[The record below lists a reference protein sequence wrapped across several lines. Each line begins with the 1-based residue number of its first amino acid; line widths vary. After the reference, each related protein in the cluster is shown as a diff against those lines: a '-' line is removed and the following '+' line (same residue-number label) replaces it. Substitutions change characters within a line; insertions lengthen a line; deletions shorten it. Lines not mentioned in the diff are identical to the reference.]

1 MRVVP
6 VATCLLIASTG
17 AASAQPVPPQAAPPE
32 RPVLDCADFPK
43 GTDEAALV
51 KRFGKDNVIRGKL
64 DGAEGET
71 VSGTIV
77 YPKDPARRLEISW
90 WDTGRRRGL
99 AEITVKDKSEW
110 LVRTP
115 GAARSTI
122 GLRASLDEVEA
133 ANEKSFQLNGFGWD
147 YGGYGMGWKG
157 GRLDRMPGGC
167 SVSAR
172 FNPDP
177 KVKGKA
183 LDKVSGETEFGSSD
197 PAVRAVKPFLSSIAL
212 GWPEK

>member
-1 MRVVP
+1 MKVVS
-6 VATCLLIASTG
+6 VATCLLFAGTG
-17 AASAQPVPPQAAPPE
+17 AAFAQGAPAE
-32 RPVLDCADFPK
+32 RPVLDCADFSK
-43 GTDEAALV
+43 RTDEAALV
-51 KRFGKDNVIRGKL
+51 KRFGKENVVRGKL

-71 VSGTIV
+71 VAGTIV
-77 YPKDPARRLEISW
+77 HPKDPARRLEISW
-90 WDTGRRRGL
+90 WDADKRRGL
-99 AEITVKDKSEW
+99 AGITVKERSGW

-122 GLRASLDEVEA
+122 GLGASLPEVEE
-133 ANEKSFQLNGFGWD
+133 ANEKPFQLNGFGWD

-157 GRLDRMPGGC
+157 GRLDRMAGGC
-167 SVSAR
+167 SLSVR

-183 LDKVSGETEFGSSD
+183 LDKVSGDKEFSSSD
-197 PAVRAVKPFLSSIAL
+197 PAIRAAKPSVSSITL